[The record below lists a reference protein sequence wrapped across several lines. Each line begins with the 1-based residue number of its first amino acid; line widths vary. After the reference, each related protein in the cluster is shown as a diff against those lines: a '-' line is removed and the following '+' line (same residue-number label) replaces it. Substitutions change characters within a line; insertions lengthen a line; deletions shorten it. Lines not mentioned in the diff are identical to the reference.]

1 MAEARAHCRNRA
13 RGVGRSV
20 MALRQAL
27 RWALAALGLTFI
39 APAARADA
47 VADFYKGRTITV
59 YIASGPGGGYDAY
72 GRLLA
77 QYIVAHL
84 PGQPQSVVLNM
95 TGAGGRTLA
104 NFLYNKAPQDGT
116 AIGILQAPIIM
127 DPLIYGKDAPGV
139 LYDPLKFSWIGSL
152 DQFTPIAVVWNAS
165 TPVRSIEQAKGLEIK
180 FGSSG
185 GDVSERLYA
194 NILNTMLGT
203 KFVAVAGY
211 AGSAEIALA
220 MERGEIPAFV
230 GWYWA
235 GMKRTK
241 PQWLEKN
248 LVTVLVQ
255 FGIAPN
261 PDMAGVPFILDML
274 KEPTDRQ
281 VVHVALSQLTMARP
295 FTAPPGVPA
304 ERIAA
309 LRAAFEAMLKDPA
322 FVADAQKQLLDLT
335 PVSGARIDA
344 LLKDMYATPP
354 ELIARVRA
362 AMEAK

>member
-1 MAEARAHCRNRA
+1 MRAGRA
-13 RGVGRSV
+13 LCVLLI
-20 MALRQAL
+20 A
-27 RWALAALGLTFI
+27 ALALWSAS
-39 APAARADA
+39 ARADA
-47 VADFYKGRTITV
+47 VEDFYKGRTLTV

-84 PGQPQSVVLNM
+84 PGHPQSVASNM

-104 NFLYNKAPQDGT
+104 NFLYNKAPKDGT

-127 DPLIYGKDAPGV
+127 DPVLYGKDAQGV

-152 DQFTPIAVVWNAS
+152 DQFTPIAVVMNS
-165 TPVRSIEQAKGLEIK
+165 FGIKTLDQAKGKEIK

-203 KFVAVAGY
+203 HFVAVPGY

-220 MERGEIPAFV
+220 MDRGEIPAFV

-241 PQWLEKN
+241 PEWLEKN
-248 LVTVLVQ
+248 LITVLAQ
-255 FGIAPN
+255 FGITPN
-261 PDMAGVPFILDML
+261 PEIKAPFVLDL
-274 KEPTDRQ
+274 LQSPDDKQ
-281 VVHVALSQLTMARP
+281 VVRTAISQLAMARP
-295 FTAPPGVPA
+295 FTAPPNVPP
-304 ERIAA
+304 ERVAA
-309 LRAAFEAMLKDPA
+309 LRAAFDATIKDPA
-322 FVADAQKQLLDLT
+322 FLADAKQQQLDIT
-335 PVSGARIDA
+335 PYSGAQIDA
-344 LLKDMYATPP
+344 LMKDIYATPP
-354 ELIARVRA
+354 ELVARVRA
-362 AMEAK
+362 AMEAH

>member
-1 MAEARAHCRNRA
+1 MRAV
-13 RGVGRSV
+13 RGLC
-20 MALRQAL
+20 ALL
-27 RWALAALGLTFI
+27 LAALSLWPNGG
-39 APAARADA
+39 RADA
-47 VADFYKGRTITV
+47 VEDFYKGRTLTV

-84 PGQPQSVVLNM
+84 PGHPQSVASNM

-104 NFLYNKAPQDGT
+104 NFLYNKAPKDGT

-127 DPLIYGKDAPGV
+127 DPVLYGKDAQGV
-139 LYDPLKFSWIGSL
+139 LYDALKFSWIGSL
-152 DQFTPIAVVWNAS
+152 DQFTPIAVAMNSFGVK
-165 TPVRSIEQAKGLEIK
+165 TLDQAKGKEIK

-203 KFVAVAGY
+203 HFVAVPGY

-220 MERGEIPAFV
+220 MDRGEIPAFV

-241 PQWLEKN
+241 PEWLEKN

-255 FGIAPN
+255 FGVTPN
-261 PDMAGVPFILDML
+261 PEIKAPFILDL
-274 KEPTDRQ
+274 LQNADDKQ
-281 VVHVALSQLTMARP
+281 VVRTALSQLAMARP
-295 FTAPPGVPA
+295 FTAPPNVPQD
-304 ERIAA
+304 RVAA
-309 LRAAFEAMLKDPA
+309 LRAAFDATIKDPA
-322 FVADAQKQLLDLT
+322 FVADAKQQQLDIT
-335 PVSGARIDA
+335 PYSGAQIDA
-344 LLKDMYATPP
+344 LMKDIYATPP
-354 ELIARVRA
+354 ELVARVRA
-362 AMEAK
+362 AMEAH

>member
-1 MAEARAHCRNRA
+1 MSARL
-13 RGVGRSV
+13 
-20 MALRQAL
+20 ALFVIA
-27 RWALAALGLTFI
+27 ALAIVAG
-39 APAARADA
+39 AARADA
-47 VADFYKGRTITV
+47 VEDFYKGRTISV

-77 QYIVAHL
+77 QYLVTHL
-84 PGQPQSVVLNM
+84 PGHPQSVPVNM
-95 TGAGGRTLA
+95 PGAGGRTVA

-127 DPLIYGKDAPGV
+127 DKLLYGDSAQGA
-139 LYDPLKFSWIGSL
+139 LYDPRKFSWIGSL
-152 DQFTPIAVVWNAS
+152 DQFTPIAVVWN
-165 TPVRSIEQAKGLEIK
+165 TYGIKSIDDAKGKEIK

-203 KFVAVAGY
+203 KFVAIAGY
-211 AGSAEIALA
+211 GGSAEIALA
-220 MERGEIPAFV
+220 MERGEVPAFV

-241 PQWLEKN
+241 PEWLEKN

-261 PDMAGVPFILDML
+261 PDMKGVPFVMDLL
-274 KEPTDRQ
+274 KDPTDRQ
-281 VVHVALSQLTMARP
+281 VVRVALSQLTMARP
-295 FTAPPGVPA
+295 FTAPPNVPKD
-304 ERIAA
+304 RVAA
-309 LRAAFEAMLKDPA
+309 LRQAFDETIKDPA
-322 FVADAQKQLLDLT
+322 FLADAQKQQLDIT
-335 PVSGARIDA
+335 PYGGAQIDA

-354 ELIARVRA
+354 ELVARVRA

>member
-1 MAEARAHCRNRA
+1 MRHRA
-13 RGVGRSV
+13 
-20 MALRQAL
+20 ALL
-27 RWALAALGLTFI
+27 CGLAALVGWGH
-39 APAARADA
+39 AARADA
-47 VADFYKGRTITV
+47 TEDFYRGRTISV
-59 YIASGPGGGYDAY
+59 YVASGPGGGYDAY

-77 QYIVAHL
+77 QHITDHL
-84 PGQPQSVVLNM
+84 PGHPQSVVVNM
-95 TGAGGRTLA
+95 PGAGGRTLA
-104 NFLYNKAPQDGT
+104 NFLYNKAPKDGT

-127 DPLIYGKDAPGV
+127 DLLLYGKEAQGA

-152 DQFTPIAVVWNAS
+152 DQFTPIAVVWNTIGIKTIA
-165 TPVRSIEQAKGLEIK
+165 EAKGKEIK

-211 AGSAEIALA
+211 GGSAEIALA
-220 MERGEIPAFV
+220 MERGEVPAFV

-241 PQWLEKN
+241 PEWLEKN

-261 PDMAGVPFILDML
+261 PDMKGVPFIIDLL
-274 KEPTDRQ
+274 KDPTDRQ
-281 VVHVALSQLTMARP
+281 VVHVALSQLAMARP
-295 FTAPPGVPA
+295 FTAPPNVPA
-304 ERIAA
+304 PRVAA
-309 LRAAFEAMLKDPA
+309 LRAAFDAMLKDES
-322 FVADAQKQLLDLT
+322 FVADAQKQLLDIT
-335 PVSGARIDA
+335 PYGGAQIDA

-354 ELIARVRA
+354 ELVARVKA

>member
-1 MAEARAHCRNRA
+1 MGAGRALCA
-13 RGVGRSV
+13 MLIAVL
-20 MALRQAL
+20 ALWSAG
-27 RWALAALGLTFI
+27 AH
-39 APAARADA
+39 ADA
-47 VADFYKGRTITV
+47 VEDFYKGRTLTV

-84 PGQPQSVVLNM
+84 PGHPQSVASNM

-104 NFLYNKAPQDGT
+104 NFLYNKAPKDGT

-127 DPLIYGKDAPGV
+127 DPVLYGNDAQGV

-152 DQFTPIAVVWNAS
+152 DQFTPIAVVMN
-165 TPVRSIEQAKGLEIK
+165 TLGVKTLDEAKGKEIK

-241 PQWLEKN
+241 SEWLEKN

-261 PDMAGVPFILDML
+261 PDMKGVPFIMDLLPND
-274 KEPTDRQ
+274 TDRQ
-281 VVHVALSQLTMARP
+281 IVRVALSQLAMARP

-304 ERIAA
+304 ERLAA
-309 LRAAFEAMLKDPA
+309 LRTAFEAMVKDPA
-322 FVADAQKQLLDLT
+322 FLADAQKQLLDIT
-335 PVSGARIDA
+335 PYSGAQIDA
-344 LLKDMYATPP
+344 LLKEMYATPP
-354 ELIARVRA
+354 ELIAQVRA

>member
-1 MAEARAHCRNRA
+1 MIGVLALWTAGAH
-13 RGVGRSV
+13 
-20 MALRQAL
+20 
-27 RWALAALGLTFI
+27 
-39 APAARADA
+39 ADA
-47 VADFYKGRTITV
+47 VEDFYKGRTLTV

-84 PGQPQSVVLNM
+84 PGHPQSVASNM

-104 NFLYNKAPQDGT
+104 NFLYNKAPKDGT

-127 DPLIYGKDAPGV
+127 DPVLYGKDAQGV

-152 DQFTPIAVVWNAS
+152 DQFTPIAVVKN
-165 TPVRSIEQAKGLEIK
+165 TFGVKTLDQAKGKEIK

-203 KFVAVAGY
+203 HFVAVPGY

-220 MERGEIPAFV
+220 MDRGEIPAFV

-241 PQWLEKN
+241 PEWLEKN

-261 PDMAGVPFILDML
+261 SEIDAPFILDLL
-274 KEPTDRQ
+274 KNPDDKQ
-281 VVHVALSQLTMARP
+281 VVRTALSQLAMARP
-295 FTAPPGVPA
+295 FTAPPNVPDD
-304 ERIAA
+304 RVAA
-309 LRAAFEAMLKDPA
+309 LRAAFDATIKDPA
-322 FVADAQKQLLDLT
+322 FLADARQQQLDVT
-335 PVSGARIDA
+335 PYGGAQIDA
-344 LLKDMYATPP
+344 LMKDIYATPP
-354 ELIARVRA
+354 ELLARVRA
-362 AMEAK
+362 AMEAH

>member
-1 MAEARAHCRNRA
+1 MRA
-13 RGVGRSV
+13 GRV
-20 MALRQAL
+20 FR
-27 RWALAALGLTFI
+27 AALIGVLALWSAT
-39 APAARADA
+39 ARADA
-47 VADFYKGRTITV
+47 VEDFYKGRTLTV

-77 QYIVAHL
+77 QYIVKHL
-84 PGQPQSVVLNM
+84 PGHPQSVASNM

-104 NFLYNKAPQDGT
+104 NFLYNKAPKDGT

-127 DPLIYGKDAPGV
+127 DPVLYGKDAQGV

-152 DQFTPIAVVWNAS
+152 DQFTPIAVVMNS
-165 TPVRSIEQAKGLEIK
+165 FGVRTLDQAKGKEIK

-203 KFVAVAGY
+203 HFVAVPGY

-220 MERGEIPAFV
+220 MDRGEIPAFV

-241 PQWLEKN
+241 PEWLEKN
-248 LVTVLVQ
+248 LITVLVQ

-261 PDMAGVPFILDML
+261 PEIKAPFILDLL
-274 KEPTDRQ
+274 KTANEKQ
-281 VVHVALSQLTMARP
+281 VVRTAVSQLAMARP
-295 FTAPPGVPA
+295 FTAPPNVPQD
-304 ERIAA
+304 RVTA
-309 LRAAFEAMLKDPA
+309 LRAAFDATIKDPA
-322 FVADAQKQLLDLT
+322 FLADAKQQQLDIV
-335 PVSGARIDA
+335 PYSGAQIDA
-344 LLKDMYATPP
+344 LMKDIYATPP
-354 ELIARVRA
+354 ELVAQVRA
-362 AMEAK
+362 AMEAH

>member
-1 MAEARAHCRNRA
+1 MGAGRALCA
-13 RGVGRSV
+13 MLIAVL
-20 MALRQAL
+20 ALWSAG
-27 RWALAALGLTFI
+27 AH
-39 APAARADA
+39 ADA
-47 VADFYKGRTITV
+47 VEDFYKGRTLTV

-77 QYIVAHL
+77 QYLVAHL
-84 PGQPQSVVLNM
+84 PGQPQSVAVNM
-95 TGAGGRTLA
+95 SGAGGRTLA

-127 DPLIYGKDAPGV
+127 DPLVYGKDAPGV

-165 TPVRSIEQAKGLEIK
+165 TPVRSIEQAKGQEIK

-220 MERGEIPAFV
+220 MERGEVPAFV

-248 LVTVLVQ
+248 LVTTLVQ

-261 PDMAGVPFILDML
+261 PDMKGVPFIMDLLPND
-274 KEPTDRQ
+274 TDRQ
-281 VVHVALSQLTMARP
+281 IVHVALSQLAMARP

-304 ERIAA
+304 ERVAA
-309 LRAAFEAMLKDPA
+309 LRTAFEAMVKDPA
-322 FVADAQKQLLDLT
+322 FLADAQKQLLDIT
-335 PVSGARIDA
+335 PYS
-344 LLKDMYATPP
+344 
-354 ELIARVRA
+354 
-362 AMEAK
+362 

>member
-1 MAEARAHCRNRA
+1 MAAAH
-13 RGVGRSV
+13 
-20 MALRQAL
+20 AL
-27 RWALAALGLTFI
+27 RWTLVALALALATG
-39 APAARADA
+39 PARADA

-59 YIASGPGGGYDAY
+59 YVASGPGGGYDAY

-77 QYIVAHL
+77 QSIVGHL
-84 PGQPQSVVLNM
+84 PGQPQAVVVNM

-116 AIGILQAPIIM
+116 AIGILQAPLIM
-127 DPLIYGKDAPGV
+127 DPLLYGKDAQGV
-139 LYDPLKFSWIGSL
+139 LYDPLKFGWIGSL
-152 DQFTPIAVVWNAS
+152 DQFTPIAVMWNAFGIK
-165 TPVRSIEQAKGLEIK
+165 TIEEAKGKEIK

-211 AGSAEIALA
+211 SGSAEIALA
-220 MERGEIPAFV
+220 MERGEVPAFV

-241 PQWLEKN
+241 PEWLEKN

-255 FGIAPN
+255 FGVAPN
-261 PDMAGVPFILDML
+261 PDMKGVPFIMDLL
-274 KEPTDRQ
+274 KDPTDRQ
-281 VVHVALSQLTMARP
+281 VVHVALSQLAMARP

-304 ERIAA
+304 DRVAA
-309 LRAAFEAMLKDPA
+309 LRAAFDATLTDPS
-322 FVADAQKQLLDLT
+322 FLADAQKQQLDIT
-335 PVSGARIDA
+335 PTSGAQIDA

-354 ELIARVRA
+354 ELVARVRA

>member
-1 MAEARAHCRNRA
+1 MPASRGLRALLIA
-13 RGVGRSV
+13 
-20 MALRQAL
+20 
-27 RWALAALGLTFI
+27 ALALWSAG
-39 APAARADA
+39 ARADA
-47 VADFYKGRTITV
+47 IADFYKGRTLTV

-84 PGQPQSVVLNM
+84 PGHPQSVASNM

-104 NFLYNKAPQDGT
+104 NFLYNKAPKDGT

-127 DPLIYGKDAPGV
+127 DPVLYGKDAQGV

-152 DQFTPIAVVWNAS
+152 DQFTPIAVVMNS
-165 TPVRSIEQAKGLEIK
+165 FGVKTLDQAKGKEIK

-203 KFVAVAGY
+203 HFVAVPGY

-220 MERGEIPAFV
+220 MDRGEIPAFV

-241 PQWLEKN
+241 PEWLEKN

-255 FGIAPN
+255 FGVTPN
-261 PDMAGVPFILDML
+261 PEITAPFILDLL
-274 KEPTDRQ
+274 KNPEDKQ
-281 VVHVALSQLTMARP
+281 VVRAALSQLAMARP
-295 FTAPPGVPA
+295 FTAPPSVPQ
-304 ERIAA
+304 ERVAA
-309 LRAAFEAMLKDPA
+309 LRAAFDATVKDPA
-322 FVADAQKQLLDLT
+322 FLADAKQQQLDIT
-335 PVSGARIDA
+335 PYSGAQIDA
-344 LLKDMYATPP
+344 LMKDIYATPP
-354 ELIARVRA
+354 ELVARVRA
-362 AMEAK
+362 AMEAH

>member
-1 MAEARAHCRNRA
+1 MTGKPRAVAWCFAMVLALVAGARAA
-13 RGVGRSV
+13 
-20 MALRQAL
+20 
-27 RWALAALGLTFI
+27 T
-39 APAARADA
+39 ADP
-47 VADFYKGRTITV
+47 VADFYKGRTLTV

-77 QYIVAHL
+77 QRIVAHL
-84 PGQPQSVVLNM
+84 PGHPSAVAENM
-95 TGAGGRTLA
+95 PGAGGRTLA
-104 NFLYNKAPQDGT
+104 NFLYNKAPHDGS

-127 DPLIYGKDAPGV
+127 DRLLYGASAQGA
-139 LYDPLKFSWIGSL
+139 LYDSRRFSWVGSL
-152 DQFTPIAVVWNAS
+152 DQFTPIAVVWH
-165 TPVRSIEQAKGLEIK
+165 TLGITTIDEAKGKEIK

-211 AGSAEIALA
+211 SGSSEIALA

-241 PQWLEKN
+241 PEWLQQH
-248 LVTVLVQ
+248 LVNVLVQ

-261 PDMAGVPFILDML
+261 PDIKGVPFILDLL
-274 KEPTDRQ
+274 KDPGDRQ
-281 VVHVALSQLTMARP
+281 VVHVALSQLAMARP
-295 FTAPPGVPA
+295 FAGPPGIPA
-304 ERIAA
+304 ERLAA
-309 LRAAFEAMLKDPA
+309 LRAAFDATLKDPA
-322 FVADAQKQLLDLT
+322 FLADAKKQQLDIT
-335 PVSGARIDA
+335 PYSGAQIDA
-344 LLKDMYATPP
+344 LLKDVYATPP
-354 ELIARVRA
+354 DLVARVKA